1 MVRQSR
7 VWYNR
12 RGRAHGGR
20 MGGALTAQRL
30 VLRGEEAHDL
40 PLIRRAAETIRAGGL
55 VAFPTETVYGLG
67 ADALNPEAVRRIFHA
82 KGRPSWDPLI
92 VHLDTSDQLYL
103 LTRDQPPAVQALLEH
118 FIPGPLT
125 LVLFKTALVPDEVT
139 AGLPT
144 VALRMPAH
152 PVARALIRL
161 SGTPIAAPSAN
172 KFGRPSPT
180 TAEHVLHDLAGE
192 IDVVLDAGPTPVGVE
207 STVLDMTTQ
216 PPTLLRPGATPVEA
230 LEAVIGTVHLL
241 RKTPNEGE
249 PLPSPGLSVRHYA
262 PQARVLLCAPLPEAL
277 LAQTEHTLQQGE
289 TVGVM
294 KPIGWQLPSDPRL
307 KVYTW
312 GEWGDWRALAQRLF
326 DGLRWLESEGVQTI
340 ICPLPPPQE
349 LALAIRDRLE
359 RAARS

>member
-1 MVRQSR
+1 
-7 VWYNR
+7 
-12 RGRAHGGR
+12 
-20 MGGALTAQRL
+20 MGATRRL
-30 VLRGEEAHDL
+30 VLRGDETHDL
-40 PLIRRAAETIRAGGL
+40 PLLQQAAETIRAGGL

-67 ADALNPEAVRRIFHA
+67 ADALNPEAVRRVFQA

-92 VHLDTSDQLYL
+92 VHLDTSEQLFL
-103 LTRDQPPAVQALLEH
+103 LTRDQPPAVQTLVQH
-118 FIPGPLT
+118 FMPGPLT
-125 LVLFKTALVPDEVT
+125 LVLFKNPCVPDEVT

-180 TAEHVLHDLAGE
+180 TAEHVLHDLEGE
-192 IDVVLDAGPTPVGVE
+192 IDVVLDAGPTPFGVE

-216 PPTLLRPGATPVEA
+216 PPTLLRPGATSVEA
-230 LEAVIGTVHLL
+230 LEVVIGTVHLL
-241 RKTPNEGE
+241 RRTPGEGE
-249 PLPSPGLSVRHYA
+249 ALPSPGLSARHYA
-262 PQARVLLCAPLPEAL
+262 PQARVLLCEPLPEAL
-277 LAQTEHTLQQGE
+277 LAQTERALQQGE

-294 KPIGWQLPSDPRL
+294 KPIGWQLPAHPRL
-307 KVYTW
+307 RVYTW

-326 DGLRWLESEGVQTI
+326 DGLRWLESEGVHTI
-340 ICPLPPPQE
+340 VCPLPPPQE